1 MSSIIYS
8 PGRFSDHANDER
20 FANEG
25 SGPRNSDFSVSS
37 GHEQFK
43 SDVQSPQFRKDIEFN
58 SPSHK
63 RPGSSS
69 SEDMWT
75 RAKNAALESNAAA
88 KRDADGIRHP
98 QVCLTLLMY
107 LYICLVKIVIFF
119 FTSNVILK
127 ATE

>member
-8 PGRFSDHANDER
+8 PGRFSDHTYDDR

-43 SDVQSPQFRKDIEFN
+43 PNVQSPKFHKDIEFN
-58 SPSHK
+58 SASYK

-69 SEDMWT
+69 SEDVWT
-75 RAKNAALESNAAA
+75 QAKNAALESNAAA
-88 KRDADGIRHP
+88 KRDADGIHRP
-98 QVCLTLLMY
+98 QVSLSLSLSLSCD
-107 LYICLVKIVIFF
+107 V
-119 FTSNVILK
+119 
-127 ATE
+127 